1 MADVHAIRVPTA
13 DELRRA
19 QQSLETSRYKYMDL
33 YDFAPV
39 GYLTLSKN
47 AVIEEGNLTAA
58 ALLGSDRRNLIGDR
72 FRKFIAAEDR
82 DRWDRHFVSV
92 LHSAEKLN
100 CEVKLVKNDGS
111 SFYARVDSIRTGKEN
126 EEPMIRV
133 AISDITDRVRDEAEI
148 NRLSDE
154 RKTLIDNVPAMIWYK
169 DTKNNFIRVNPAG
182 ARIFGVPAEEIEG
195 KSAFDLF
202 PDAAKQ
208 YYQDDLEVIRSGM
221 PKLGIIEQMQ
231 TARGKNLWVRT
242 DKIPLMDET
251 MQTVG
256 LLVFAVDIT
265 DRKLAE
271 EALIRRNDDV
281 QAVNEE
287 FGG

>member
-1 MADVHAIRVPTA
+1 MAAPKKGRPKKEGTKTLSDSLAMREAAEKKLAGSQGISSGQPGQTPEELIHELQVHQIELEMQA

-154 RKTLIDNVPAMIWYK
+154 RKTLIDNVPAMI
-169 DTKNNFIRVNPAG
+169 
-182 ARIFGVPAEEIEG
+182 
-195 KSAFDLF
+195 
-202 PDAAKQ
+202 
-208 YYQDDLEVIRSGM
+208 
-221 PKLGIIEQMQ
+221 
-231 TARGKNLWVRT
+231 
-242 DKIPLMDET
+242 
-251 MQTVG
+251 
-256 LLVFAVDIT
+256 
-265 DRKLAE
+265 
-271 EALIRRNDDV
+271 
-281 QAVNEE
+281 
-287 FGG
+287 